1 MFHDFR
7 KSFLLYVLLKVFLNQ
22 NINII
27 NLPGVPLLTMELFMN
42 TCFFVYFIFF
52 QRKIFYNKERFPLK
66 IAFILCLTSI
76 LISTVFSNVDFL
88 SAITRALRDVIN
100 IYLFIY
106 ILWSVLRNK
115 EDIVF
120 LIMGFSYIFIILGL
134 YGFYEK
140 FIGANPLIDYQ
151 ISLNPTYNVIQWI
164 YNEER
169 LNFGRVRSAILHPI
183 GFGVYLS
190 IILSFYF
197 FIQNKFEKFWEQT
210 LYLKIFLFLLCICC
224 LFFTNSRGPMLYLFI
239 SVPFAFSFK
248 NPKTYQFMY
257 IGIIGIF
264 FAWNFIEPYFL
275 NIISIYDRSAAFSV
289 GGSTLDMRIYQF
301 KTALNLFSSSPLIG
315 LGIKSMDNL
324 LNRTGILGG
333 ESIWLWLLIERG
345 ILGCVSH
352 IILIIYIAKIGKGE
366 MKYFLWGSTLAWLIT
381 TSVTSTPGI
390 EISFFLTIILILNRI
405 YLIDPAHVIKDKN
418 SRTNG

>member
-1 MFHDFR
+1 
-7 KSFLLYVLLKVFLNQ
+7 
-22 NINII
+22 
-27 NLPGVPLLTMELFMN
+27 MN